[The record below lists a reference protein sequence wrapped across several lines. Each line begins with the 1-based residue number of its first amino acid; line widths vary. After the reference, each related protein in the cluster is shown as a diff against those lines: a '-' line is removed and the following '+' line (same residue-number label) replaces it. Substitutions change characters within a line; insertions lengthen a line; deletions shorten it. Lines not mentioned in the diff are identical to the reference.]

1 MNLSFEAKFKEGARA
16 ADSVDRLR
24 NLQLR
29 LEQEKK
35 QKERRRDLI
44 TRGALI
50 SLIAMIV
57 SYAIS
62 KL

>member
-1 MNLSFEAKFKEGARA
+1 MNLSFDAKFKEGARS

-24 NLQLR
+24 NVQLR
-29 LEQEKK
+29 MEQEKK

-44 TRGALI
+44 SRGAVI